1 MLRNFSILFAAVLLS
16 VAVMAA
22 KPAVLFYGS
31 VHREYVMTPLLGM
44 GFEIDVCPTGKLAD
58 FLKTD
63 KYNVVV
69 VNTTSDAE
77 RTALDAFIAR
87 GGGVFVSNPEG
98 YWHVDTWGPS
108 NEWLTKLGAK
118 PRWELLQDSD
128 KTNLYRDIMGCQL
141 SYSTN
146 VTAPVNDGVRGVLT
160 LTWNSTTGVE
170 PPMSFDFSPD
180 WNVVVRGAT
189 THKTTPE
196 KRNDVPL
203 QPWIPK
209 EPVTGSPALLGIR
222 SFEKG
227 RIALFGIRSQ
237 WLFTAPGNCPTTE
250 AMLTAGAAGKPSDW
264 LKVIANTF
272 NWLAEPS
279 LKAGLGGAITPDSL
293 LNPPV
298 YKWDKANKVDWSKSP
313 DIKDIPDQ
321 TSIRGLI
328 GARTSLSTGKGVVAD
343 YVKAA
348 KDAKLNYIVFLED
361 SLAMDQ
367 AKWDQLV
374 ADCKTATDDTF
385 AAIPG
390 LTYEDAQGNHLYA
403 FADNVRFPK
412 PEMLFDDKRLKTT
425 QSMRSR
431 VYFDYVNELI
441 AQKAITGF
449 WNHRANM
456 LPVVDYKLYNSF
468 PLYSFDNGR
477 QIDNAFG
484 DYLYLQ
490 STGGCQ
496 APLAFEFV
504 SDPTMVAK
512 RAVDG
517 WTVVSYNNL
526 KDLQTI
532 WHRSAF
538 SFSGSG
544 AQYVTN
550 GPKIDLW
557 QSPNRL
563 AEPRGEWWR
572 PDMWEYR
579 TQLRV
584 SSDVGLKMV
593 TLYDGD
599 RQVLRRWMPT
609 NEKKFEQEIIMTCS
623 QQIGQVLVVED
634 IKGHKAVSAAFWS
647 RNLNNEE
654 FFCTDRCN
662 FLGNARLRTRTDG
675 QTWTQVSFRAN
686 MGITPSKGILML
698 QAAPAL
704 GLSPSSPTLPIDG
717 APAGFP
723 TQMLDFYP
731 RIPGELPNLYCYP
744 QTYMVSPE
752 IGIGQADILMAY
764 DPLET
769 GFAAKVTPLGH
780 PYDQRQEGY
789 GNSWGSWHR
798 LVPTQK
804 IEGFARIYAA
814 TWLTE
819 GFRIGGY
826 EANLRV
832 KSGIE
837 MPEKGLTV
845 TQCPGELWKN
855 GEKIGTSDTQNIKGD
870 FSPGVILILQHL
882 GGAVVLMGTGGNLT
896 YEYSKGMLTVYYQ
909 TTKFTLLPGDVI
921 KYNLLFAG
929 AGGQTKNDE
938 IINFARQFGV
948 LTPGTA
954 GYKPIMTA
962 GKTISNYCLWNVDAM
977 GKSVQAKIAKT
988 VMPGFLTACI
998 DGLNDK
1004 WSVYL
1009 LDKARTAPNF
1019 RALPIRDG
1027 RAWAQLDLNIADS
1040 DLFLGHP
1047 VTADNADITLSAN
1060 WKLDKLW
1067 CVEVHNTTNKEITTV
1082 ITSTPGWTP
1091 FTFKETVTLAP
1102 GTSKIWNVK
1111 E

>member
-1 MLRNFSILFAAVLLS
+1 
-16 VAVMAA
+16 
-22 KPAVLFYGS
+22 
-31 VHREYVMTPLLGM
+31 
-44 GFEIDVCPTGKLAD
+44 
-58 FLKTD
+58 
-63 KYNVVV
+63 
-69 VNTTSDAE
+69 
-77 RTALDAFIAR
+77 
-87 GGGVFVSNPEG
+87 
-98 YWHVDTWGPS
+98 
-108 NEWLTKLGAK
+108 
-118 PRWELLQDSD
+118 
-128 KTNLYRDIMGCQL
+128 
-141 SYSTN
+141 
-146 VTAPVNDGVRGVLT
+146 
-160 LTWNSTTGVE
+160 
-170 PPMSFDFSPD
+170 MSFDFSPD
-180 WNVVVRGAT
+180 WNVVVRGST
-189 THKTTPE
+189 THKTTAE

-222 SFEKG
+222 SFDKG
-227 RIALFGIRSQ
+227 RIALLGIRSQ

-250 AMLTAGAAGKPSDW
+250 VMLSTGTAGKPSDW

-272 NWLAEPS
+272 NWLAGPS
-279 LKAGLGGAITPDSL
+279 LKAGLGGAVTPDSL
-293 LNPPV
+293 LNPPA

-321 TSIRGLI
+321 PSIRGLI

-367 AKWDQLV
+367 TKWDQLV

-449 WNHRANM
+449 WNHRGNN

-490 STGGCQ
+490 GIGGCQ
-496 APLAFEFV
+496 APLALEFMY
-504 SDPTMVAK
+504 DPSQVAK
-512 RAVDG
+512 RAADG
-517 WTVVSYNNL
+517 WMVVSYNNL

-550 GPKIDLW
+550 GPKILVW

-579 TQLRV
+579 TQFRV
-584 SSDVGLKMV
+584 SSDNGLKMV

-599 RQVLRRWMPT
+599 RQILRQWLPAGANT
-609 NEKKFEQEIIMTCS
+609 FEQELVFANC

-634 IKGHKAVSAAFWS
+634 MKGRKAVSATFWS

-654 FFCTDRCN
+654 FICTDRCN
-662 FLGNARLRTRTDG
+662 TLGNARLRTRNDG
-675 QTWTQVSFRAN
+675 QTWTQVSFNAN
-686 MGITPSKGILML
+686 MGITPSKGLLML
-698 QAAPAL
+698 RASPAL

-723 TQMLDFYP
+723 THMLDFYP
-731 RIPGELPNLYCYP
+731 RIPGELPNLYAYP
-744 QTYMVSPE
+744 KTYLVGSE

-764 DPLET
+764 DPQET
-769 GFAAKVTPLGH
+769 GLAAKVTPLGH
-780 PYDQRQEGY
+780 PYDQKQEGW

-804 IEGFARIYAA
+804 IEGWARIYAT

-819 GFRIGGY
+819 GFRMGGF

-837 MPEKGLTV
+837 IPEKGLPV
-845 TQCPGELWKN
+845 TACPGELWKD
-855 GEKIGTSDTQNIKGD
+855 GQKIGTAETPYISGS
-870 FSPGVILILQHL
+870 FAPGVILILQHL
-882 GGAVVLMGTGGNLT
+882 GGAVVLMGTGNNLT
-896 YEYSKGMLTVYYQ
+896 YEYNKGNLTLYYQ
-909 TTKFTLLPGDVI
+909 PGKGLLLPGDTI
-921 KYNLLFAG
+921 KYTVLFAG
-929 AGGQTKNDE
+929 AGGQTKGDE
-938 IINFARQFGV
+938 IVDFARKFGV
-948 LTPGTA
+948 FTPGIA
-954 GYKPIMTA
+954 GYSPTMIS
-962 GKTISNYCLWNVDAM
+962 GKSISTYGFWNVNA
-977 GKSVQAKIAKT
+977 GGSSVQAKIAKT
-988 VMPGFLTACI
+988 AMPGFLTACI

-1009 LDKARTAPNF
+1009 LDKARTAPNV

-1027 RAWAQLDLNIADS
+1027 RAWAQLDLNMADS
-1040 DLFLGHP
+1040 DLFMGHP
-1047 VTADNADITLSAN
+1047 VTADNPAVTLSVN
-1060 WKLDKLW
+1060 WKSDRLW
-1067 CVEVHNTTNKEITTV
+1067 CVEAHNPTNAPITATLASTV
-1082 ITSTPGWTP
+1082 GWTP